1 MLQLNS
7 SPRRPAQRV
16 FAAATSLA
24 VLAGGAL
31 TALVCAGALD
41 ARGLAQPAQD
51 PPPPNDRPALS
62 FGAADKGDSRV
73 RVSSPAKGLVSYS
86 LADRKISLKWS
97 WTSTGPRPD
106 QHSVQEES
114 VAFWPTEAIGMR
126 TDRIAVAG
134 VRRERVVLELWTL
147 GTSPLPAPRIDADTG
162 QYRYG
167 ELTLPIKEREE
178 LLNEPLAQLGPA
190 AVLFFNPQAPATFTD
205 SLYVQFATSKD
216 VYRVDWRE
224 SDRVRVSTK
233 VASPQPAPNLIVEPR
248 LADPF
253 RIRWSADHPQH
264 GFVYVLAPL
273 PGGPQPIDGLVL
285 LDLDRDGALD
295 NTLRLDGTAWNAG
308 GWGDAANY
316 VTMY

>member
-1 MLQLNS
+1 
-7 SPRRPAQRV
+7 
-16 FAAATSLA
+16 
-24 VLAGGAL
+24 
-31 TALVCAGALD
+31 
-41 ARGLAQPAQD
+41 
-51 PPPPNDRPALS
+51 
-62 FGAADKGDSRV
+62 
-73 RVSSPAKGLVSYS
+73 
-86 LADRKISLKWS
+86 
-97 WTSTGPRPD
+97 
-106 QHSVQEES
+106 
-114 VAFWPTEAIGMR
+114 MR

-147 GTSPLPAPRIDADTG
+147 YEPVAGPANPNAHTG

-178 LLNEPLAQLGPA
+178 LLNEHGLNSARLPRCF
-190 AVLFFNPQAPATFTD
+190 VNRQAPATFTD

-264 GFVYVLAPL
+264 GFVYVLAST
-273 PGGPQPIDGLVL
+273 PGRPCSPSMGWRLSIH
-285 LDLDRDGALD
+285 RDGALD

-308 GWGDAANY
+308 W
-316 VTMY
+316 VTRPTT